1 MRPARILYRPLLLV
15 ALAASI
21 AVPAVAQPAG
31 SAAGQAQEAGREAA
45 VDALFA
51 SIGAGDP
58 GAALGVYSQG
68 KLVYAKGY
76 GIADMEDGRPITP
89 QTQFHVAS
97 VSKEF
102 AAFAIALL
110 AREGKVDLNADIRRY
125 LPYVP
130 DFGEVITVN
139 HLIHHTSGLR
149 DQWSLFVLGGQDMD
163 NRLRQKQVV
172 NMVSRQRALNFR
184 PGSEY
189 SYSNTGYTLLAEI
202 VHAVSGQT
210 LRQFTDA
217 RIFKPL
223 GMSKTFF
230 FDDVDEIVPGRAQ
243 SYNRESPDKPWKR
256 KLLNYDN
263 AGATSLFTTVEDL
276 AKWAGNFTNPVVGD
290 RALIDQVTTNGTL
303 SDGKPIAYGFA
314 LQRIQIGGREVI
326 THSGADA
333 GFRAIF
339 VYYPGQDFAVA
350 IAANTPFDAAGKN
363 FGLDLSARVAA
374 IADLYLPKVPAP
386 AIPAIAK
393 KPDPAPLAGTYF
405 NQYAHTLKLEART
418 DGLYLD
424 GGYGKPA
431 RMTQRANGS
440 FNSGPPVRSYFTTVK
455 GANGTI
461 TAIEQVT
468 PDELRVTRYERI
480 TPAAPSAATLADYA
494 GNYYSDE
501 LDITYMIAVE
511 GDHLTVRSIW
521 TPEPVALTGVVTDR
535 FESPSWTLGAVAFD
549 RDAQGKVSGL
559 KIHAGRV
566 RHVALRRLNGLLR

>member
-1 MRPARILYRPLLLV
+1 MRKTLQCQLLFV
-15 ALAASI
+15 ALAAS
-21 AVPAVAQPAG
+21 AAMPAYAQ
-31 SAAGQAQEAGREAA
+31 SAAPATAADAGRDAA

-51 SIGAGDP
+51 SIAPGDP
-58 GAALGVYSQG
+58 GAALGVYSKG

-76 GIADMEDGRPITP
+76 GIADMEDGRAITP

-102 AAFAIALL
+102 TAFAIALL
-110 AREGKVDLNADIRRY
+110 ARDGKVDLNADIRRY

-172 NMVSRQRALNFR
+172 NMVSRQRGLNFK

-189 SYSNTGYTLLAEI
+189 NYSNTGYTLLAEI

-210 LRQFTDA
+210 LRQFTEA

-223 GMSKTFF
+223 GMTKTFF

-243 SYNRESPDKPWKR
+243 SYNRASPDKPWQR
-256 KLLNYDN
+256 ELLNYDN

-276 AKWAGNFTNPVVGD
+276 AKWAANFTNPVVGD

-303 SDGKPIAYGFA
+303 SNGKPITYGFA
-314 LQRIQIGGREVI
+314 LQRTKIGGREVI

-350 IAANTPFDAAGKN
+350 ITANTPFDAKGKN
-363 FGLDLSARVAA
+363 FGFDLSARVAA
-374 IADLYLPKVPAP
+374 VADLYLPKVAPPAVP
-386 AIPAIAK
+386 AVDPKAN
-393 KPDPAPLAGTYF
+393 PAPLAGTYF
-405 NQYAHTLKLEART
+405 NIYSHTLKLEARA
-418 DGLYLD
+418 DGLYAD
-424 GGYGKPA
+424 GGYGKPNKL
-431 RMTQRANGS
+431 TQRANGT
-440 FNSGPPVRSYFTTVK
+440 FDAGPPIRNYFNAVK
-455 GANGTI
+455 AKDGTI
-461 TAIEQVT
+461 TAIEQVA
-468 PDELRVTRYERI
+468 PDDSRVTRFERI
-480 TPAAPSAATLADYA
+480 TPTTPTPAELADLA
-494 GNYYSDE
+494 GDYYSDE
-501 LDITYMIAVE
+501 LDVTYTIGVE
-511 GDHLTVRSIW
+511 GDHLAVRSIW
-521 TPEPVALTGVVTDR
+521 MSDPVSLTGVVKDR
-535 FESPSWTLGAVAFD
+535 FESGSGSLGVVAFD

-559 KIHAGRV
+559 QIHGGRV
-566 RHVALRRLNGLLR
+566 RNVALRRLNGPRN

>member
-1 MRPARILYRPLLLV
+1 MRISKTLQCPLLFV
-15 ALAASI
+15 ALAAS
-21 AVPAVAQPAG
+21 AATPALAQSARPA
-31 SAAGQAQEAGREAA
+31 AAPAQDAGRAVA

-51 SIGAGDP
+51 SVGAADP
-58 GAALGVYSQG
+58 GAALGIYSQG

-76 GIADMEDGRPITP
+76 GIADLEDGRAITP

-102 AAFAIALL
+102 AAFSIALL

-149 DQWSLFVLGGQDMD
+149 DQWSLFTLGGQDMD

-172 NMVSRQRALNFR
+172 NMVARQRGLNFK

-189 SYSNTGYTLLAEI
+189 NYSNTGYTLLAEI
-202 VHAVSGQT
+202 VHAVSGKT
-210 LRQFTDA
+210 LRQFTDE

-223 GMSKTFF
+223 GMTRTFF
-230 FDDVDEIVPGRAQ
+230 FDDVDEVVPGRAQ

-256 KLLNYDN
+256 ELLNYDN

-303 SDGKPIAYGFA
+303 SNGKPITYGFA
-314 LQRIQIGGREVI
+314 LQRTKIGGREVI

-350 IAANTPFDAAGKN
+350 ITANTPFDAAGKN
-363 FGLDLSARVAA
+363 FGFDLAARVAA

-386 AIPAIAK
+386 AVPAADAK
-393 KPDPAPLAGTYF
+393 PNPAPLAGTYF
-405 NQYAHTLKLEART
+405 NPYAHSLKLEART
-418 DGLYLD
+418 DGLYAD
-424 GGYGKPA
+424 FGYGKPSKL
-431 RMTQRANGS
+431 TQRANGT
-440 FNSGPPVRSYFTTVK
+440 FDSGPPVRSYFNPIK
-455 GANGTI
+455 AADGTI
-461 TAIEQVT
+461 TALEQVT
-468 PDELRVTRYERI
+468 PEESRTTRYDRI
-480 TPAAPSAATLADYA
+480 TPATPTAAALADFA

-501 LDITYMIAVE
+501 LDVTYTIAVE
-511 GDHLTVRSIW
+511 GDHLAVRSIW
-521 TPEPVALTGVVTDR
+521 MPDPVSLTGVVADR
-535 FESPSWTLGAVAFD
+535 FESGSGMLGVVAFD
-549 RDAQGKVSGL
+549 RDAQGKVTGL
-559 KIHAGRV
+559 KIHGGRV
-566 RHVALRRLNGLLR
+566 RNVALRRLNGPLS

>member
-1 MRPARILYRPLLLV
+1 MRSAKTLQCSLLFA
-15 ALAASI
+15 ALAAS
-21 AVPAVAQPAG
+21 VVSPALAQSASPA
-31 SAAGQAQEAGREAA
+31 AAEALEAGREAA

-58 GAALGVYSQG
+58 GAALGVYSKG

-110 AREGKVDLNADIRRY
+110 ARDGKVDLNADIRRY

-172 NMVSRQRALNFR
+172 NMVSRQRALNFK

-210 LRQFTDA
+210 LRQFTEE

-243 SYNRESPDKPWKR
+243 SYNRENPDKPWKR
-256 KLLNYDN
+256 ELLNYDN

-303 SDGKPIAYGFA
+303 SDGKPITYGFA
-314 LQRIQIGGREVI
+314 LQRTKIGGREVI

-339 VYYPGQDFAVA
+339 VYYPVQDFAVA
-350 IAANTPFDAAGKN
+350 ITANTPFDAAGKN

-386 AIPAIAK
+386 AVPAIDK
-393 KPDPAPLAGTYF
+393 KPNPAPLVGTYF

-424 GGYGKPA
+424 SGYGKPTKL
-431 RMTQRANGS
+431 TQRANGT
-440 FNSGPPVRSYFTTVK
+440 FDFGPPVRSYFTAVK

-461 TAIEQVT
+461 AAIEQVT
-468 PDELRVTRYERI
+468 PDESRVTRFDRI
-480 TPAAPSAATLADYA
+480 TLATPPAATLADYA

-501 LDITYMIAVE
+501 LDATYAIAVE
-511 GDHLTVRSIW
+511 GDHLSVRSIW
-521 TPEPVALTGVVTDR
+521 MPDPVALKAVVADR

-566 RHVALRRLNGLLR
+566 RHVALRRLNEPLR